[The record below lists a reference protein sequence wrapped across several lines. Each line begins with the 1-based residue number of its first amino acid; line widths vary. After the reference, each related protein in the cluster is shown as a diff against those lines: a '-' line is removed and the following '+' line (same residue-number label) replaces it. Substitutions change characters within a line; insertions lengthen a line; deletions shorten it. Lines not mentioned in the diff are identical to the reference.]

1 MRLAN
6 TAVDLRS
13 TEGSRSPQRARIEP
27 RPLSEIAPAEMA
39 GAVLQLA
46 NDLQSSLEIDPL
58 MAGLHEFLRPRLG
71 HQGLSYEHVREQIRS
86 AHGAAAAFQLSY
98 EVVLLGESLGVL
110 TLSRQTPFAEE
121 ELAPLEALLCAL
133 VYPLRNALLYRRAL
147 ETAYK
152 DPVTGVNNRLAF
164 DQALVREAELS
175 QRHATPLSL
184 LMLDIDHF
192 KQVNDRYGHV
202 FGDRVLRA
210 LAEVILGCTRGS
222 DIVFRYGGEEF
233 SLLLANTDLTG
244 ARCLAE
250 RICEAVRG
258 MPFLH
263 EGVGV
268 HLTVSLGVAE
278 RLPGEPTTALVQR
291 ADAALYR
298 AKSSGRDRVVEA

>member
-13 TEGSRSPQRARIEP
+13 TEGSRSPQRGRIEP
-27 RPLSEIAPAEMA
+27 RPLSEIAPADLT

-46 NDLQSSLEIDPL
+46 NDLQSSLDLDTL
-58 MAGLHEFLRPRLG
+58 MAGLHESLRPRLA
-71 HQGLSYEHVREQIRS
+71 HQGLSFEQARERIQS
-86 AHGAAAAFQLSY
+86 AHGTPAACQVSY
-98 EVVLLGESLGVL
+98 EIVLLGEALGVL
-110 TLSRQTPFAEE
+110 TFSRQTPFLEE
-121 ELAPLEALLCAL
+121 ELSRLEALLCAL

-147 ETAYK
+147 ETAFK

-164 DQALVREAELS
+164 DQALSREVDLS
-175 QRHATPLSL
+175 QRHAAPLSL

-233 SLLLANTDLTG
+233 ALLLSNTERAG

-250 RICEAVRG
+250 RICEAVRTT
-258 MPFLH
+258 PFLH

-268 HLTVSLGVAE
+268 QLTVSLGLAE
-278 RLPGEPTTALVQR
+278 RRPGEPALALVQR
-291 ADAALYR
+291 ADTALYR
-298 AKSSGRDRVVEA
+298 AKASGRDRMVEA